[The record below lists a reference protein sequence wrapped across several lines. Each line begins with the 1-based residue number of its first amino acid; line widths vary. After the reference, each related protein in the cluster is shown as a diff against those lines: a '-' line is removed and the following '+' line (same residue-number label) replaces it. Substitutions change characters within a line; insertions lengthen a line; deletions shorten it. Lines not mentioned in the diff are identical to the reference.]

1 MDDAKRAVASFVGA
15 INAADDAAL
24 SDVLDD
30 DFVDRTPAPWQRAG
44 AEGFIGDKLAVL
56 RAAFPD
62 LVLTV
67 EDELVEGD
75 RIAWRWTLRATNTGS
90 FAGMA
95 PTGKPVAFQGLN
107 IERLADGRIT
117 EHWSIHDSL
126 DLLRQ
131 LGLFPEPDDRGS
143 TGATSGDG

>member
-1 MDDAKRAVASFVGA
+1 MDDAKRTVASFVGA
-15 INAADDAAL
+15 INAGDDAAL
-24 SDVLDD
+24 AATLAE
-30 DFVDRTPAPWQRAG
+30 DFVDRTAAPGQRAG
-44 AEGFIGDKLAVL
+44 ADGFVADKLAVL

-62 LVLTV
+62 LVITV
-67 EDELVEGD
+67 EDELVEGE

-90 FAGMA
+90 FAGLA

-107 IERLADGRIT
+107 IERLADGRIA

-131 LGLFPEPDDRGS
+131 LGLFPEAGDSGA
-143 TGATSGDG
+143 TGATTGDA